1 MRRRRTVRVKRREA
15 THSMIKTSILKHQMK
30 KRTKMRDIRGM

>member
-1 MRRRRTVRVKRREA
+1 MRRLRTVKVKRREA
-15 THSMIKTSILKHQMK
+15 TRSMIKTSIQKHQMK